1 MKIKAFINGM
11 LITVFLSS
19 IISCKI
25 SSNIESNFSNNNI
38 SSANIQNHAVE
49 YQDVK
54 GIDDENESGISYW
67 KEISIRNQAQANQN
81 IGGEG
86 CQWPLTL

>member
-1 MKIKAFINGM
+1 MERVAMKIKAFINGM

-19 IISCKI
+19 IISC
-25 SSNIESNFSNNNI
+25 NI

-67 KEISIRNQAQANQN
+67 KEISIRNQAQAN
-81 IGGEG
+81 
-86 CQWPLTL
+86 

>member
-67 KEISIRNQAQANQN
+67 KEIRLEIKHRLIKILVVKVVN
-81 IGGEG
+81 GH
-86 CQWPLTL
+86 